1 LLYSG
6 EKEQLTPIPIKKT
19 VLSLKS
25 NWNLLRFGNILAYLV
40 VVIVNSIA
48 GAIGING
55 LQTGAISDKYATLI
69 APAGYVFSIW
79 GIIYLLLLGFV
90 AYQFSAKRKDSP
102 FQEKI
107 GYLFIAS
114 CIINICWL
122 LLWHYQ
128 MIAAS
133 VILMLGL
140 LLTLITIYTRLGI
153 GVQKVQRNEML
164 LVHLPFSVY
173 LGWITV
179 ATIANIAAA
188 LVSLGQTDLILGA
201 VNWTILVIV
210 VAVLITGMVLWK
222 RRDLGYAAVLIW
234 ALVGIYVKQSAL
246 APVAYTAIIGA
257 AVVAIDS
264 IMAIIRGRKK

>member
-1 LLYSG
+1 
-6 EKEQLTPIPIKKT
+6 
-19 VLSLKS
+19 LKS
-25 NWNLLRFGNILAYLV
+25 NWSLLRFGNILAYLV
-40 VVIVNSIA
+40 VVAVNSIA

-79 GIIYLLLLGFV
+79 GVIYLLLLGFV

-107 GYLFIAS
+107 GYLFIVS
-114 CIINICWL
+114 CVINICWL
-122 LLWHYQ
+122 LLWHYE

-140 LLTLITIYTRLGI
+140 LLTLIAIYTRLGV
-153 GVQKVQRNEML
+153 GVEKVPRNVML
-164 LVHLPFSVY
+164 LVQLPFSVY

-188 LVSLGQTDLILGA
+188 LVSLGQPELILGA
-201 VNWTILVIV
+201 VNWTVLVIV

-222 RRDLGYAAVLIW
+222 RRDVGYAAVLVW
-234 ALVGIYVKQSAL
+234 ALIGIYVKQSAL
-246 APVAYTAIIGA
+246 ASVAYAAIIGA
-257 AVVAIDS
+257 GLVAFDAILV
-264 IMAIIRGRKK
+264 IIRGRKK

>member
-1 LLYSG
+1 M
-6 EKEQLTPIPIKKT
+6 
-19 VLSLKS
+19 KS
-25 NWNLLRFGNILAYLV
+25 NWNLLRFGNILTYLV

-79 GIIYLLLLGFV
+79 GVIYLLLLGFV
-90 AYQFSAKRKDSP
+90 VYQFSAKRKDSP

-122 LLWHYQ
+122 LLWHYE

-153 GVQKVQRNEML
+153 GVEKVPRNEML

-188 LVSLGQTDLILGA
+188 LVSLGQPELILGA

-210 VAVLITGMVLWK
+210 VAVLITGMVLWT
-222 RRDLGYAAVLIW
+222 RRDVAYAAVLIW
-234 ALVGIYVKQSAL
+234 ALIGVYMKQSSL
-246 APVAYTAIIGA
+246 IPQVAYAAIIGA
-257 AVVAIDS
+257 A
-264 IMAIIRGRKK
+264 IIAVDAVIVTLRNRNK

>member
-1 LLYSG
+1 ML
-6 EKEQLTPIPIKKT
+6 P
-19 VLSLKS
+19 LKS
-25 NWNLLRFGNILAYLV
+25 NWNLLRFGNIFAYLV

-55 LQTGAISDKYATLI
+55 LQTGAISDKYVTLI

-79 GIIYLLLLGFV
+79 GVIYLLLLGFV
-90 AYQFSAKRKDSP
+90 ANQFSAKRKDSP

-140 LLTLITIYTRLGI
+140 LLALITIYTRLGI
-153 GVQKVQRNEML
+153 GIEKVPRNEML
-164 LVHLPFSVY
+164 LVQLPFSVY

-188 LVSLGQTDLILGA
+188 LVSLGQPELILGA

-210 VAVLITGMVLWK
+210 VAVLITGLVLWK
-222 RRDLGYAAVLIW
+222 RRDLGYAAVLVW

-257 AVVAIDS
+257 AVVAIYS
-264 IMAIIRGRKK
+264 IMAIIRDRKK

>member
-1 LLYSG
+1 MFH
-6 EKEQLTPIPIKKT
+6 
-19 VLSLKS
+19 LKS
-25 NWNLLRFGNILAYLV
+25 NSNLRRFGNLLAYVV

-79 GIIYLLLLGFV
+79 GVIYLLLLGFV
-90 AYQFSAKRKDSP
+90 AYQLSAKMKESP

-122 LLWHYQ
+122 LLWHYE

-133 VILMLGL
+133 VLLMLGL

-153 GVQKVQRNEML
+153 GVEKVSRNEML

-188 LVSLGQTDLILGA
+188 LVSLGQTELILGA
-201 VNWTILVIV
+201 VNWTIGVIV
-210 VAVLITGMVLWK
+210 VAVLITGIVLWK
-222 RRDLGYAAVLIW
+222 RRDLGYAAVIVW

-246 APVAYTAIIGA
+246 VPVAYTAIIGA

-264 IMAIIRGRKK
+264 VIAIIRGRKK

>member
-1 LLYSG
+1 MFH
-6 EKEQLTPIPIKKT
+6 
-19 VLSLKS
+19 LKS
-25 NWNLLRFGNILAYLV
+25 NSKLLRFGNLLAYVV

-79 GIIYLLLLGFV
+79 GVIYLLLLGFV
-90 AYQFSAKRKDSP
+90 AYQLSAKMKESP

-122 LLWHYQ
+122 LLWHYE

-133 VILMLGL
+133 VLLMLGL
-140 LLTLITIYTRLGI
+140 LLSLITIYTRLGI
-153 GVQKVQRNEML
+153 GVEKVSRNDML

-188 LVSLGQTDLILGA
+188 LVSLGQTELILGA
-201 VNWTILVIV
+201 VNWTIGVIV
-210 VAVLITGMVLWK
+210 VAVLITGIVLWK
-222 RRDLGYAAVLIW
+222 RRDLGYAAVIVW

-264 IMAIIRGRKK
+264 VIAIIRGRKK